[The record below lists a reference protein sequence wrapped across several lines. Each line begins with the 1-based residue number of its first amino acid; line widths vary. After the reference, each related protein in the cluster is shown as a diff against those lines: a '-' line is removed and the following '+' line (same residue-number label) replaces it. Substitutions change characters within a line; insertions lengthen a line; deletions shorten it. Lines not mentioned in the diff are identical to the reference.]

1 MARLIKVKVLGL
13 ILLTALLVSG
23 CATTGKT
30 VDGRKKERAAAY
42 AALTPEFKTLVDT
55 GEIRKGM
62 NEDAVYIAWGKPA
75 QVLQQENA
83 QGRATIWLYEGGW
96 LEETRYWTPEWRAS
110 RLEHYYQPRAYVRAE
125 IIFVNGTVESWRQ
138 LPQPVY

>member
-1 MARLIKVKVLGL
+1 MARLIIVKVWSF
-13 ILLTALLVSG
+13 ILLAGLLATG

-30 VDGRKKERAAAY
+30 VESRKQERAAAY
-42 AALTPEFKTLVDT
+42 AALTPEFKSLVDT
-55 GEIRKGM
+55 GQVRKGM

-83 QGRATIWLYEGGW
+83 QGRATVWLYEGGW
-96 LEETRYWTPEWRAS
+96 LEETRYWTPDHRS
-110 RLEHYYQPRAYVRAE
+110 SQLQHYYQPRAYVRAE
-125 IIFVNGTVESWRQ
+125 IIFVEGKVSSWRQ